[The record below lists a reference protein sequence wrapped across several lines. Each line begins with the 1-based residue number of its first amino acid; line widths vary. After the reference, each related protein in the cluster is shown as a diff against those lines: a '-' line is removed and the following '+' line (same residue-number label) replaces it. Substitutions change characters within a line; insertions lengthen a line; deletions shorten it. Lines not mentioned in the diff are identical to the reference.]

1 MTKELLKRCSA
12 NSNANLTWLKRY
24 AADNF
29 ETTREQRQQL
39 KNAKVFLEDSL
50 EEEGNEENVE

>member
-1 MTKELLKRCSA
+1 MFCQWQF
-12 NSNANLTWLKRY
+12 ANLTWLKRY

-39 KNAKVFLEDSL
+39 KNAKAFLEDSL
-50 EEEGNEENVE
+50 EEEGNEENVK